1 MAKMDAKDFAEK
13 WQKNMAG
20 STAYISKGIDRVTE
34 SPMEKAAAKQDK
46 MLNNLNEAVQKGKW
60 KRGLE
65 SVTLDEWK
73 KKFKDQGVAR
83 IAGGASA
90 AVPKM
95 QRFADQLL
103 PFQDAAKRKID
114 AMPDTTFEDRL
125 NKSQAWIREMHKFE
139 KK

>member
-13 WQKNMAG
+13 WQKNMAA
-20 STAYISKGIDRVTE
+20 STAYISKGIDRVSE
-34 SPMEKAAAKQDK
+34 SPMEKAAAKQEK
-46 MLNNLNEAVQKGKW
+46 MINNLTEAVNKGKW

-65 SVTLDEWK
+65 SVSLDDWK

-83 IAGGASA
+83 IAGGATA
-90 AVPKM
+90 AMPKM

-103 PFQDAAKRKID
+103 PFQDNLQRKIKNM
-114 AMPDTTFEDRL
+114 ADTSFEDRV
-125 NKSQAWIREMHKFE
+125 NRATEWIRGMHEFE